1 MSTENTVEQE
11 AAELAEVNQR
21 PIAKRWGYFAKKSGP
36 GWLQGAITL
45 GGGSLGG
52 ALYLGSFM
60 GYNMMWLQPMAMI
73 LGVIMLSAI
82 SYVTLSTGERPFL
95 SVKRN
100 VSPLLAWAWL
110 IATLMAN
117 IVWCM
122 PQFALGTG
130 AIQQNLGG
138 GSIPTWA
145 CGLILL
151 AVGLLVNFF
160 YGKGSK
166 GVATFELILKIL
178 VGIVV
183 LSFFGVV
190 LALTTSGGLDWGAI
204 FKGLIPDFSLF
215 NKPAPTFAEPIA
227 AAGEF
232 ATFWHDKITAT
243 QFDVIIT
250 AFATAVGINMTFL
263 LPYSMLKKKWGT
275 HHRQLAIFDL
285 SLGLIIPFVLAT
297 ACVVIA
303 ASSQFHTKY
312 ADVLK
317 EDGSVNPKL
326 ENSFNGF
333 ADSRIEAEV
342 GKEKFATLTPE
353 QLVAA
358 RTALP
363 VADRQLAAMLVKRD
377 NQQLAGALEPLAG
390 KTVAQMVFGIG
401 VIGMAVSTIIILML
415 INGFTFCEM
424 LGKSGNRKIHLLGAL
439 VAGVGGFLG
448 PIWLWADADAKAA
461 LTVPTS
467 VIGGSLLPIAY
478 FTFLLLMNSKKVLGD
493 KMPRGGKRIFWNIL
507 MFIST
512 AVATTGSVWVLSKK
526 GTPGLIGIA
535 ILALL
540 FVFGLIG
547 FLVHEKNHSKD

>member
-1 MSTENTVEQE
+1 MSNDNTLEE
-11 AAELAEVNQR
+11 ESAELAEINKQ
-21 PIAKRWGYFAKKSGP
+21 PIGKRWGYFAKKSGP

-60 GYNMMWLQPMAMI
+60 GYNMMWLQPLAMI

-95 SVKRN
+95 SVKKN
-100 VSPLLAWAWL
+100 VSPVLAWAWL

-138 GSIPTWA
+138 GKIPTWA
-145 CGLILL
+145 CGVILL

-190 LALTTSGGLDWGAI
+190 IALTSSGALDWGAI
-204 FKGLIPDFSLF
+204 AKGMIPDFSLF

-227 AAGEF
+227 ATGEF
-232 ATFWHDKITAT
+232 AQFWQDKITSV

-263 LPYSMLKKKWGT
+263 LPYSMLKKKWGR
-275 HHRQLAIFDL
+275 HHRQMAIFDL

-312 ADVLK
+312 ADVLR

-326 ENSFNGF
+326 ENSFNSF
-333 ADSRIEAEV
+333 ADARIKSEIGE
-342 GKEKFATLTPE
+342 EKFTALTPE
-353 QLVAA
+353 AVSAA

-363 VADRQLAAMLVKRD
+363 LADRQISAMLVKRD

-390 KTVAQMVFGIG
+390 KTVAQLVFGIG

-424 LGKSGNRKIHLLGAL
+424 LGKSGSRSIHLLGAL

-467 VIGGSLLPIAY
+467 VIGGCLLPIAY
-478 FTFLLLMNSKKVLGD
+478 FTFLLLMNSKKVLGNR
-493 KMPRGGKRIFWNIL
+493 MPRGGSRIFWNIL

-512 AVATTGSVWVLSKK
+512 AVATTGSVWVLTKK
-526 GTPGLIGIA
+526 GFPGTVGIIALAALFILGLIA
-535 ILALL
+535 
-540 FVFGLIG
+540 FLIN
-547 FLVHEKNHSKD
+547 EKKPAKD